1 MNDFEIKK
9 KTECSGTFINDRERS
24 SWETVNVRSSKINIL
39 ESIQILEKQL
49 FCDLYAKIFF
59 IFFKF

>member
-24 SWETVNVRSSKINIL
+24 SWEAVNVRSSKINIL
-39 ESIQILEKQL
+39 ESIQILEKQ
-49 FCDLYAKIFF
+49 
-59 IFFKF
+59 

>member
-24 SWETVNVRSSKINIL
+24 SWEAVNVRSSTKNM
-39 ESIQILEKQL
+39 ES
-49 FCDLYAKIFF
+49 
-59 IFFKF
+59 